1 MENDSKTYAN
11 VMSPFDLGGVTL
23 RNRIVFAPTTLGLDH
38 DEYMAKISSIANG
51 GAGMVIIGDVP
62 VGKFPPQSLRTKKGF
77 AYYQELTGIIHSA
90 GAVAC
95 AQLHQS
101 DSDIKGMLKYV
112 PGVLTKKITPMELRP
127 LLTGLTGD
135 YITKMP
141 VKKVRKIIDQFGSS
155 AVLAKKA
162 GFDVMQVH
170 GDRMC
175 GSFSSPLFNSRTDE
189 FGGSLENRA
198 RFCVEAVRAVR
209 AAVPDTPIDY
219 KLPVR
224 LEDPKYGSA
233 GFTLGELAYVVP
245 ELERAG
251 VTSFHVTLANHASLV
266 DTCPPRNHPYF
277 KEEGCFL
284 PFCDEVRKYT
294 DLPICGVGALEHPD
308 FVDEQIGSGRI
319 QLAAM
324 SRQLIADSAWAN
336 KVAAGEA
343 DKIHYCVRCN
353 RKCLGGM
360 QAHEGVHCIFDAK
373 KQDN

>member
-38 DEYMAKISSIANG
+38 DEYMAKISAIANG

-77 AYYQELTGIIHSA
+77 AYYQELT
-90 GAVAC
+90 
-95 AQLHQS
+95 
-101 DSDIKGMLKYV
+101 
-112 PGVLTKKITPMELRP
+112 ELRP

-308 FVDEQIGSGRI
+308 FVDEQ
-319 QLAAM
+319 
-324 SRQLIADSAWAN
+324 
-336 KVAAGEA
+336 
-343 DKIHYCVRCN
+343 
-353 RKCLGGM
+353 
-360 QAHEGVHCIFDAK
+360 AHEGVHCIFDAK